1 MNVFF
6 FLGTLQTWSLIAHGI
21 TTNPNDLAGGSGTGE
36 GGKTGVDGG
45 RSSDNNGQQY
55 ASHPASGAVVEAF
68 DGSENTIQAG
78 DSSSSSLQNSGAP
91 LPAHA
96 GVAKPVSIVGRP
108 SSPSAASSAD
118 CAKMSAQGQC
128 LGWCLFLLSTL
139 LLLSSH
145 DYYQYPSIVIQVL
158 IFTCQ
163 LVIFRLPS
171 FVWSLVLSS
180 FNRRSKMINDASE
193 DESSEMSTSDRCKCK
208 LALPVSTQ
216 YKNSHHCHYHHP
228 DDALLSSPFF
238 LEESKCSSNVNN
250 KVISQSTTLSFPPR
264 SRIKQN
270 HVDPSSV
277 CT

>member
-1 MNVFF
+1 M
-6 FLGTLQTWSLIAHGI
+6 
-21 TTNPNDLAGGSGTGE
+21 
-36 GGKTGVDGG
+36 
-45 RSSDNNGQQY
+45 
-55 ASHPASGAVVEAF
+55 
-68 DGSENTIQAG
+68 
-78 DSSSSSLQNSGAP
+78 
-91 LPAHA
+91 
-96 GVAKPVSIVGRP
+96 SIVGRP

-163 LVIFRLPS
+163 LVIFKLPS

-180 FNRRSKMINDASE
+180 FSNRNKMVTEPSE
-193 DESSEMSTSDRCKCK
+193 ENGEMSTVDRCKCK
-208 LALPVSTQ
+208 LPLPVSTQ
-216 YKNSHHCHYHHP
+216 YKNSHHCRHYHQ
-228 DDALLSSPFF
+228 DDAFLSSTLFR
-238 LEESKCSSNVNN
+238 EESNCSSNVNY

-264 SRIKQN
+264 SRIKRD
-270 HVDPSSV
+270 HFDPSSV